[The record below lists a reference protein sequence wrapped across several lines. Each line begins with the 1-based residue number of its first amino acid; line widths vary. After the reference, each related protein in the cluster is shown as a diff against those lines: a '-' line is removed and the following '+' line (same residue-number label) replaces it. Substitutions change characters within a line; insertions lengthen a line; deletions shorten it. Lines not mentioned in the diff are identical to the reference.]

1 MRFDSVRK
9 LKDEA
14 FRRITGVQRGTFDAM
29 AALLFAA
36 KCLMPRLKQSLH
48 YGKDDCG

>member
-36 KCLMPRLKQSLH
+36 DLKQSLH